1 MERECAAGVSQNAGW
16 KPADARAAPIRC
28 AAAALARELLPLAG
42 GRMRCPLA
50 AAAAMNTN
58 HASYSPSRLRA
69 CL

>member
-1 MERECAAGVSQNAGW
+1 MCCGRLTKRRLEAGGC
-16 KPADARAAPIRC
+16 ARAAPIRC

-50 AAAAMNTN
+50 AAAAINTN
-58 HASYSPSRLRA
+58 HAGDSPSRLRA